1 MLLCSIALRLA
12 LALSLPFPLHAAAA
26 ASESATAKTSTTA
39 ATTRP
44 SSAALAAVADDET
57 GLMHTFSQTRLGQLA
72 QGKKKVSLAEMKD
85 PSFWIDTIKDLVI
98 TVVGFVPRL
107 LVSVIF
113 LVVFWGVYRGLRKL
127 LHAAMDRGEVDDS
140 IKELL
145 TRGVKWGVMGFG

>member
-1 MLLCSIALRLA
+1 MLFCSIALRLA

-44 SSAALAAVADDET
+44 SSAVADDET

-113 LVVFWGVYRGLRKL
+113 LVVFWGVYRGL
-127 LHAAMDRGEVDDS
+127 
-140 IKELL
+140 
-145 TRGVKWGVMGFG
+145 